1 MKDISPLALA
11 IKGNHIQIVKILM
24 EDTSYDAL
32 AMIQGETAIHIACKM
47 GEMQV
52 LESLLRKVNSQLN
65 GDAAK
70 ITAFLTQRADSGV
83 SNGGQTTN
91 DRGLTALDYCMLKN
105 RHDMAVILQ
114 QKLVTKDNAA
124 SFQIQQEAAC
134 GVVSIESYELE
145 EEYDTDCRNVTQTEA
160 YAKLAALN
168 AQVQYQRVSEAESS
182 FENLPSIDQTE
193 LVWVDHES

>member
-70 ITAFLTQRADSGV
+70 ITAFLT
-83 SNGGQTTN
+83 
-91 DRGLTALDYCMLKN
+91 
-105 RHDMAVILQ
+105 
-114 QKLVTKDNAA
+114 
-124 SFQIQQEAAC
+124 
-134 GVVSIESYELE
+134 
-145 EEYDTDCRNVTQTEA
+145 
-160 YAKLAALN
+160 
-168 AQVQYQRVSEAESS
+168 
-182 FENLPSIDQTE
+182 
-193 LVWVDHES
+193 